1 VRLRSDRFT
10 VWRAR
15 LAADF
20 VFAIVTKNLRAC
32 TLANVWQLSTLK
44 VLEAR
49 THAATREVAHPC
61 NA

>member
-1 VRLRSDRFT
+1 VRLRSDRFA

-20 VFAIVTKNLRAC
+20 VFAIAIKNLRAC

-44 VLEAR
+44 VFEVR
-49 THAATREVAHPC
+49 IHAPMREVAHPR